1 MKINKKSLVKTSLV
15 ILLPVFIGIL
25 LWNQLPSQVATH
37 FDISGNADGYNS
49 KIFAIFAFPILFLLF
64 QLIMLVSLEKD
75 SVKATTPARMVKIYA
90 WLIPFLSLIVQVS
103 IYANA
108 LGVIKSSPALVTAF
122 LGIIFIF
129 IGNYLPKT
137 QRNYTIGIRLP
148 WTLSDDRNWY
158 KTHRFASK
166 IWVLGGLLLLFD
178 SFFQLALP
186 CVLGGVIGVMVIVPV
201 LYSFVLSR
209 HSGK

>member
-15 ILLPVFIGIL
+15 ILLPVLIGIL
-25 LWNQLPSQVATH
+25 LWTQLPSQMATH

-64 QLIMLVSLEKD
+64 QLIVLVSLEKD

-90 WLIPFLSLIVQVS
+90 WLIPFLSLIVQLS

-108 LGVIKSSPALVTAF
+108 LGVNESSPALVTAF

-166 IWVLGGLLLLFD
+166 IWVLGGLFLLFD

-186 CVLGGVIGVMVIVPV
+186 YVLGGVIGLMVIVPV

-209 HSGK
+209 HSSK

>member
-15 ILLPVFIGIL
+15 ILLPVLIGIL

-37 FDISGNADGYNS
+37 FDISGNVDGYNS

-64 QLIMLVSLEKD
+64 QLIVLVSLEKD

-90 WLIPFLSLIVQVS
+90 WLIPFLSLIVQLS
-103 IYANA
+103 IYAN
-108 LGVIKSSPALVTAF
+108 ALVTAF

-137 QRNYTIGIRLP
+137 QRNYTICIRLP

-186 CVLGGVIGVMVIVPV
+186 YVLGGVIGLMVIVPV

-209 HSGK
+209 HSSK